1 MKSRMF
7 KISIKGKRA
16 CFTRPE
22 TPLER
27 LSYEVITPSAARGV
41 FEALLWHPGI
51 RWHISR
57 IHVLNPIR
65 FEAIRRNEVISVCG
79 MGKQN
84 AKQLYNCY
92 NEDVRTQR
100 STIFLKDVHYVVEG
114 SFILESNA
122 SEDNVAK
129 FEAMF
134 FRRLE
139 KGQHHHQPYLGM
151 REFPAEVG
159 HAPDRWDVLPEF
171 AFKPL
176 GPMHYD
182 FDYRGEQKN
191 RPMGFDATIR
201 NGVIEVPDIDSI
213 HP

>member
-1 MKSRMF
+1 MKSRTIR
-7 KISIKGKRA
+7 ISIKGERA

-27 LSYEVITPSAARGV
+27 LSYEVITPAAARGV

-51 RWHISR
+51 RWHITQ
-57 IHVLNPIR
+57 INVLNSIQ
-65 FEAIRRNEVISVCG
+65 FEVVRRNEMTGICQ
-79 MGKQN
+79 MGKKSGN
-84 AKQLYNCY
+84 QLYNFY
-92 NEDVRTQR
+92 NEDVRAQR

-114 SFILESNA
+114 YFTLESDNPG
-122 SEDNVAK
+122 DNVAK

-139 KGQHHHQPYLGM
+139 KGQRHHQPYLGM

-159 HAPDRWDVLPEF
+159 HAPDRWDILPEF
-171 AFKPL
+171 IFKPL
-176 GPMHYD
+176 GRMHYD
-182 FDYRGEQKN
+182 FDYQGTQKDL
-191 RPMGFDATIR
+191 PMGFEATIR
-201 NGVIEVPDIDSI
+201 NGAIQVPELNTI

>member
-7 KISIKGKRA
+7 KISIKGPRA

-27 LSYEVITPSAARGV
+27 LSYEVITPAAARGV

-51 RWHISR
+51 RWHISC

-65 FEAIRRNEVISVCG
+65 FEVVRRNEVTGICG
-79 MGKQN
+79 MGKKAEN
-84 AKQLYNCY
+84 QLYNY
-92 NEDVRTQR
+92 VNENVRTQR

-114 SFILESNA
+114 YFTLESDTPG
-122 SEDNVAK
+122 DNVAK

-139 KGQHHHQPYLGM
+139 KGQRHHQPYLGM
-151 REFPAEVG
+151 REFPAEVS
-159 HAPDRWDVLPEF
+159 HAPDSWDILPEF
-171 AFKPL
+171 TYKPL
-176 GPMHYD
+176 GRMHYD
-182 FDYRGEQKN
+182 FDYQGTQKDL
-191 RPMGFDATIR
+191 PMGFNATIEH
-201 NGVIEVPDIDSI
+201 GAIQVPELSSV